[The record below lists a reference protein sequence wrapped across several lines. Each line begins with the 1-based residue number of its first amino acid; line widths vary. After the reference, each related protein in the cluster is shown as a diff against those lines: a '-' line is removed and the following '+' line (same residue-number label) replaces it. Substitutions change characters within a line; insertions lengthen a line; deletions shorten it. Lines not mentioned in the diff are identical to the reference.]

1 MVRVNIIETD
11 LQFKDL
17 VQRNYTEKIVIHHT
31 GNPADDDLSAEDI
44 HRSHLSQGW
53 AGIGYHFVV
62 RKDGSV
68 ERGRP
73 LGCIGSHA
81 YEYNERSI
89 GIHVCGNFGIA
100 EPTQEQ
106 LNVLPMLIADLCDVY
121 GLIADKDIVVGHR
134 DLMATA
140 CPGEKLYQKLQDIRG
155 NAEWYRVNKL

>member
-1 MVRVNIIETD
+1 MARVNIIETN
-11 LQFKDL
+11 LQFEDL

-31 GNPADDDLSAEDI
+31 GNHADDDLSAAEI
-44 HRSHLSQGW
+44 HRRHLNQGW

-73 LGCIGSHA
+73 LDCIGCHA
-81 YEYNERSI
+81 YGYNYCSI
-89 GIHVCGNFGIA
+89 GIHVCGNFEIA
-100 EPTQEQ
+100 EPAQEQ
-106 LNVLPMLIADLCDVY
+106 LNLLPMLIADLCDAY
-121 GLIADKDIVVGHR
+121 GLNASDDIVIGHR

-155 NAEWYRVNKL
+155 NAEWYRMHK

>member
-1 MVRVNIIETD
+1 MARVKIAETN

-17 VQRNYTEKIVIHHT
+17 TQGNYTEKIVIHHT
-31 GNPADDDLSAEDI
+31 GNPSDDNLSAAKI
-44 HRSHLSQGW
+44 HQSHLNQKW

-73 LGCIGSHA
+73 LNCIGSHA
-81 YEYNERSI
+81 YGYNYCSI
-89 GIHVCGNFGIA
+89 GIHVCGNFEIA

-106 LNVLPMLIADLCDVY
+106 LNVLPMLIADLCDAY
-121 GLIADKDIVVGHR
+121 GLIADKDIVMGHR

-140 CPGEKLYQKLQDIRG
+140 CPGKNLYQKLQVIRG
-155 NAEWYRVNKL
+155 NTEWYRLNK